1 MPKDAPW
8 APPIVSLSGG
18 TVGHLLGWE
27 LIEVDGSWYAW
38 ISWVQNISGRYVHK
52 VVSVRA
58 SQLEPLEDPESYARV
73 PRRVRGRDGIIRPWS
88 GEIS

>member
-8 APPIVSLSGG
+8 KPPIVSLSGG

-38 ISWVQNISGRYVHK
+38 VSCVQNISGRHVHK

-73 PRRVRGRDGIIRPWS
+73 PRTVRGRDGIIRPRS